1 MNGDSGDT
9 ATAGQDA
16 GPLTH
21 GGDLDTARRTW
32 PQAPLPWIDLS
43 TGINPWPW
51 PVGPLE
57 PESWTRLP
65 GTAALAALRHAAAR
79 RYGVPDAGRVAA
91 APGTQA
97 LIQLL
102 PRLRPPS
109 RVAVQSPTYNEHA
122 HCWAAAGHEVT
133 AVPGIDALP
142 DGTDVCVV
150 VNPNNPDGRQ
160 HPPSRLLEL
169 AAALARRG
177 GWLVVDEAFADTCPD
192 ASVAPAAGVPGL
204 VVLRSFG
211 KFYGLAGLR
220 LGFVLADTALLAAV
234 EAALGPW
241 SVSGPALEIGRRALE
256 DDAWTAATRLRLE
269 AAAASLDA
277 DLLAAAGLEIVGGTP
292 LFRLARTPA
301 AATLCGALAAAGL
314 WVRRFPDRPDLLRF
328 GLPPDDA
335 ARDRLRQVVR
345 GTVWRT

>member
-1 MNGDSGDT
+1 M
-9 ATAGQDA
+9 TAGQ
-16 GPLTH
+16 GLLPH

-32 PQAPLPWIDLS
+32 PDAPGPWIDLS
-43 TGINPWPW
+43 TGINPWPF

-65 GTAALAALRHAAAR
+65 GAAALAALRHAAAR

-102 PRLRPPS
+102 PRLRPPA
-109 RVAVQSPTYNEHA
+109 RVAIQSPTYNEHA

-142 DGTDVCVV
+142 DDTEVCVV
-150 VNPNNPDGRQ
+150 VNPNNPDGRL
-160 HPPSRLLEL
+160 HPPRRVLEL

-177 GWLVVDEAFADTCPD
+177 GWLVVDEAFADTCPE
-192 ASVAPAAGVPGL
+192 ASVAPAAGMPGL

-220 LGFVLADTALLAAV
+220 LGFVLADTALVAAV

-269 AAAASLDA
+269 AAAAALDA
-277 DLLAAAGLEIVGGTP
+277 DLAAAGLTVVGGTP
-292 LFRLARTPA
+292 LFRLVRTPA
-301 AATLCGALAAAGL
+301 ALALSGALAAAGL

-328 GLPPDDA
+328 GLPPDDP
-335 ARDRLRQVVR
+335 ARARLRQVVR
-345 GTVWRT
+345 DPVWRG